1 MQSNSFQTEE
11 DFATFKSEFGDVQKG
26 TFLPIRRGGNCLV
39 TPMLPP
45 TPDGLSQQQLKRRHI
60 VAAIIHSENSYVAT
74 LQRLVNV
81 IF

>member
-1 MQSNSFQTEE
+1 
-11 DFATFKSEFGDVQKG
+11 
-26 TFLPIRRGGNCLV
+26 
-39 TPMLPP
+39 MLPP

-81 IF
+81 RISSKSQLSWPKIKLILNFSHSFRIIKSL